1 MRIDWSRYD
10 PGEFYDELISTPGN
24 PRMAARSLAA
34 YLGSLSDQ
42 QLNRRQRAAELAIE
56 EMGITFTVYS
66 EGQNIDRS
74 WPFDII
80 PRVIAAREWQRA
92 ELQSTIGKSTTA
104 AEQRTGHRAAPE
116 TGSIFLPGA
125 ILSSARFVFQR
136 WLLDPKPRP

>member
-1 MRIDWSRYD
+1 MRIDWNQYD

-24 PRMAARSLAA
+24 PRTAARSLAK

-66 EGQNIDRS
+66 EGENIDRA

-80 PRVIAAREWQRA
+80 PRVISAREWQRLREGLIRCFRLGA
-92 ELQSTIGKSTTA
+92 LGCIGSALSCWLPWFYGCFKPYSTLT
-104 AEQRTGHRAAPE
+104 PY
-116 TGSIFLPGA
+116 
-125 ILSSARFVFQR
+125 SAR
-136 WLLDPKPRP
+136 